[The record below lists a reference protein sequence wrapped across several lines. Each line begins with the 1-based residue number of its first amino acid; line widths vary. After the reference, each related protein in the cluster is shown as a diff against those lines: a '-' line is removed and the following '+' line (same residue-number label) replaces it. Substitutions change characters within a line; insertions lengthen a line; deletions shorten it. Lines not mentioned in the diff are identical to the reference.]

1 MMEIILFALF
11 FAQKAPNFLCQ
22 MWNILQ
28 RMISRENNR
37 FSVELSR
44 SYFCTA
50 LPYQHVDQKI
60 DFHRGF
66 SRLSLDHIGTF
77 QAPFSYKL
85 QRRFANGCCNSS
97 HVAWAQI
104 AAPELQVAV
113 DDEPTLLFVL
123 ERGFGPFS
131 EIQITSIFIL
141 HIKCF

>member
-1 MMEIILFALF
+1 MEIILFALF

-66 SRLSLDHIGTF
+66 SRLSLDHIGAF
-77 QAPFSYKL
+77 QL
-85 QRRFANGCCNSS
+85 QIIASIRERLLQFEPRGVGPNSS
-97 HVAWAQI
+97 ARVASGG
-104 AAPELQVAV
+104 
-113 DDEPTLLFVL
+113 
-123 ERGFGPFS
+123 RS
-131 EIQITSIFIL
+131 
-141 HIKCF
+141 